1 MIKIKDRL
9 KPLLVDR
16 TARSLVIVSTA
27 FSIIAWLLLAI
38 RLSPLIARGQ
48 IAFLHYNIYLNV
60 NNVGPAIYSLL
71 PALIGTI
78 ILSVNI
84 ALATRLYGPSRQNAL
99 VILAITS
106 FYELLVVVAA
116 FFVVLINISR

>member
-1 MIKIKDRL
+1 MIKIKERI

-16 TARSLVIVSTA
+16 TARSLIIVSVA
-27 FSIIAWLLLAI
+27 FSLIAWLLLVV

-48 IAFLHYNIYLNV
+48 IAFLHYNVYLNV
-60 NNVGPAIYSLL
+60 NNVGPAIYSLV
-71 PALIGTI
+71 PAAIGTV

-84 ALATRLYGPSRQNAL
+84 ALAARLYGPSRQNAL

-116 FFVVLINISR
+116 FFVVLINTSR